1 MAKLAVLISKAPWHS
16 LEQNNMRFKQLV
28 ERNYEGELED
38 AIVTLLTAIGA
49 EGINTVD
56 TDQLVLDLQNQGF
69 SINKNSL
76 FSTLNGLPIVANAN
90 SETIQI
96 RGADMTRAADLKTR
110 DREQSKITKDAQ
122 KQAKKDLGL

>member
-1 MAKLAVLISKAPWHS
+1 
-16 LEQNNMRFKQLV
+16 MRLKQLV
-28 ERNYEGELED
+28 ESNYEGELED
-38 AIVTLLTAIGA
+38 AIVTLLTAIGT
-49 EGINTVD
+49 EGLNTVD
-56 TDQLVLDLQNQGF
+56 TDQLILDLQNQGF

-110 DREQSKITKDAQ
+110 TREKSKVTKDAQ

>member
-28 ERNYEGELED
+28 ESNYEGELED
-38 AIVTLLTAIGA
+38 AIVTLLTAIVA
-49 EGINTVD
+49 EGLNTVD
-56 TDQLVLDLQNQGF
+56 TDQLILDLQNQGF

>member
-28 ERNYEGELED
+28 ESNYEGELED

-56 TDQLVLDLQNQGF
+56 TDQLVLDLQTQGF

>member
-1 MAKLAVLISKAPWHS
+1 MAKLAVLISQAPWHS

-28 ERNYEGELED
+28 ESNYEGELED

-56 TDQLVLDLQNQGF
+56 TDQLVLDLQTQGF

>member
-1 MAKLAVLISKAPWHS
+1 
-16 LEQNNMRFKQLV
+16 MRFKQLV
-28 ERNYEGELED
+28 ERNYKGALED
-38 AIVTLLTAIGA
+38 TIVTLLTAIGA
-49 EGINTVD
+49 EGLNTVD
-56 TDQLVLDLQNQGF
+56 TDQLILDFQNQGF

-96 RGADMTRAADLKTR
+96 RGADMTSAADLKTR
-110 DREQSKITKDAQ
+110 DRQQSKITKDAQ

>member
-28 ERNYEGELED
+28 ESNYEGELED

-49 EGINTVD
+49 EGLNTVD
-56 TDQLVLDLQNQGF
+56 TDQLILDLQNQGF

>member
-28 ERNYEGELED
+28 ESNYEGELED